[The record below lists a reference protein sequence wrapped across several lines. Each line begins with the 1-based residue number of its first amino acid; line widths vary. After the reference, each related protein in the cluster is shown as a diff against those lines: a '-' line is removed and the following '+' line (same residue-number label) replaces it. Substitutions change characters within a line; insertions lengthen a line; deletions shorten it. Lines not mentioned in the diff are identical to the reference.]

1 MMAQSL
7 IDRLTKPHA
16 GDSTAL
22 VYYEVFAYDKDGEK
36 LPSKFFIEDA
46 NAREYQ
52 LAHIG
57 KGNLP
62 WKYCRAAYSVRL
74 IEGIKFEDE

>member
-1 MMAQSL
+1 MMAQEL
-7 IDRLTKPHA
+7 IKRLTKPHA

-36 LPSKFFIEDA
+36 LPSKYFIEDE
-46 NAREYQ
+46 NARAYQ

-62 WKYCRAAYSVRL
+62 WKYCRAAYQLRAVENL
-74 IEGIKFEDE
+74 KFEDE